1 MHWKKEKRQLNVI
14 FKMKSLLITIDGPAG
29 AGKTTVSRRLARK
42 LGYRYLDTGA
52 LYRAVALKAAEN
64 EVSSDHDLEML
75 CQNLTLNF
83 VHEDGVFR
91 LFCNGED
98 VTDRIRTNEISMMAS
113 KISAKPVVRKTL
125 LSVQREMGK
134 KKEVIAEG
142 RDMGT
147 VVFPDADIK
156 FFLDATPKTRAL
168 RRYQEIGLKSAQTLK
183 QVEDQIKK
191 RDKNDSSRELA
202 PLKAAPDAIIID
214 STKFSIE
221 QVVEQMFKYIS
232 DVFVNKH

>member
-1 MHWKKEKRQLNVI
+1 MPWKKEKRLLNVI

-29 AGKTTVSRRLARK
+29 AGKTTVSRSLARR

-52 LYRAVALKAAEN
+52 LYRAVALKATEK
-64 EVSSDHDLEML
+64 EVSSDRDLEKF
-75 CQNLTLNF
+75 CQNLTFNF
-83 VHEDGVFR
+83 VQEGGVFR

-98 VTDRIRTNEISMMAS
+98 VTDRIRTNEISMLAS

-125 LSVQREMGK
+125 LNVQREIGK

-168 RRYQEIGLKSAQTLK
+168 RRYQEIGLQSAQTLK
-183 QVEDQIKK
+183 QIEDQIRK

-214 STKFSIE
+214 STKFSAE
-221 QVVEQMFKYIS
+221 QVVEQMLKYIL
-232 DVFVNKH
+232 DDFEK